1 MTDQIIMA
9 QPAEQSRDRLRD
21 LFSFLMQRSA
31 GGMMKVMA
39 EAGLSMPQ
47 MVALHLLRNCGPY
60 TISALAG
67 KLSLSLAATSHLVDR
82 MVQQRLVER
91 NEDAQDRR
99 QKQVVISAAGL
110 ALLEQLVEAR
120 LAKIGPITAALPPEL
135 RAQLDQVLDQV
146 LEVLRQEPL

>member
-1 MTDQIIMA
+1 
-9 QPAEQSRDRLRD
+9 
-21 LFSFLMQRSA
+21 
-31 GGMMKVMA
+31 
-39 EAGLSMPQ
+39 
-47 MVALHLLRNCGPY
+47 
-60 TISALAG
+60 
-67 KLSLSLAATSHLVDR
+67 

-135 RAQLDQVLDQV
+135 RAQLDQLLDQV